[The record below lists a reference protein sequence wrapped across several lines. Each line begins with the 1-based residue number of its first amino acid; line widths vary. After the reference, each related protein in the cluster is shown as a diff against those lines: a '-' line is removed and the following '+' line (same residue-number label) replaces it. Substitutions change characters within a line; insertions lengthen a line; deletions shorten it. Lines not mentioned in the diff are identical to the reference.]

1 MGVQDLLGTYGI
13 DVTKQEVVTLERY
26 VSRNKDKFANVYGL
40 LKSYF

>member
-1 MGVQDLLGTYGI
+1 MPIKELLGKYGI
-13 DVTKQEVVTLERY
+13 SVTKQEVVTLERY